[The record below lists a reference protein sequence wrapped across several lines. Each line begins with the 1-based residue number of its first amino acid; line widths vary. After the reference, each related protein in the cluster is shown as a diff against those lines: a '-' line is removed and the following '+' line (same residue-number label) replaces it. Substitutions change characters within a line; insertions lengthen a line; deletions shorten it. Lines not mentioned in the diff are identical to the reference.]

1 MMGRHK
7 LLTVSWRQYTAPKE
21 RHLEADE
28 TDAEVRMSPGWRFVD
43 EIKQV
48 FEKIR
53 AIENDLGAPELHG
66 GDYEDFSKQEDKIKV
81 RVQIVLSV
89 HVAVQTQTTTAYC
102 RILPTLNHHV

>member
-21 RHLEADE
+21 RHREADE
-28 TDAEVRMSPGWRFVD
+28 ADAEVRMSPGWKFVD

-81 RVQIVLSV
+81 RLEG
-89 HVAVQTQTTTAYC
+89 QTMALGRLFSFDSGYLC
-102 RILPTLNHHV
+102 LIL

>member
-21 RHLEADE
+21 RHREADE
-28 TDAEVRMSPGWRFVD
+28 ADAEVRMSPGWKFVD

-81 RVQIVLSV
+81 RLEG
-89 HVAVQTQTTTAYC
+89 QTMA
-102 RILPTLNHHV
+102 LG